1 MKVDLQSP
9 VDLVVGT
16 PGTLLQFCEKGM
28 EPYEGLTKCISP
40 GLTVSCHFT
49 VHSPSLRKVEIL
61 KVAFELLFYMFLN
74 SVCDDE
80 LAC

>member
-28 EPYEGLTKCISP
+28 EPYEGLDRLLPFFC
-40 GLTVSCHFT
+40 
-49 VHSPSLRKVEIL
+49 
-61 KVAFELLFYMFLN
+61 AFIVTQKN
-74 SVCDDE
+74 GNT
-80 LAC
+80 

>member
-28 EPYEGLTKCISP
+28 EPCEVHTKCICL
-40 GLTVSCHFT
+40 GLIRLLLSFFCVFT
-49 VHSPSLRKVEIL
+49 ITL
-61 KVAFELLFYMFLN
+61 KSGN
-74 SVCDDE
+74 I
-80 LAC
+80 

>member
-28 EPYEGLTKCISP
+28 EPSEVLTKFIICKVDLSSFICLCIYP
-40 GLTVSCHFT
+40 
-49 VHSPSLRKVEIL
+49 HSETGNI
-61 KVAFELLFYMFLN
+61 
-74 SVCDDE
+74 
-80 LAC
+80 

>member
-28 EPYEGLTKCISP
+28 EPFEVLTKCICP
-40 GLTVSCHFT
+40 GLIRLLSFFCAFT
-49 VHSPSLRKVEIL
+49 VTQKSGNI
-61 KVAFELLFYMFLN
+61 
-74 SVCDDE
+74 
-80 LAC
+80 

>member
-28 EPYEGLTKCISP
+28 EHFEVLTKFICRGFFS
-40 GLTVSCHFT
+40 T
-49 VHSPSLRKVEIL
+49 PSLRNWKHL
-61 KVAFELLFYMFLN
+61 KLT
-74 SVCDDE
+74 
-80 LAC
+80 